1 MKRTRL
7 PRVVLVAV
15 ALGMATGCVG
25 LTAEQKRAV
34 GDFSRAAAVVGQT
47 TAEELPRLRESAIDM
62 NAARYGLVG
71 DKSGLTFTNLEQQFT
86 VANVATVV
94 RAATALQ
101 AYGELMLALVEDTQR
116 TELKDAAGDFVG
128 GARKLP
134 GASLSD
140 EQADAIRLA
149 VELAGRAAV
158 EWKKKRAIEDVVAN
172 AHGAVDRICA
182 LLAGEFDPASGRL
195 GAQYFNATSPLR
207 VEASGVLQRATTPV
221 ERTLALDAYRLA
233 IAGQERHEQVLKKI
247 STTAAALRNA
257 NQALVEAL
265 AHDRLKLADVKEAV
279 AVGRA
284 VAESKAVAE
293 LARDLFESARALR

>member
-1 MKRTRL
+1 MNRTRL
-7 PRVVLVAV
+7 PRVVLAV
-15 ALGMATGCVG
+15 VVLGLATGCAG
-25 LTAEQKRAV
+25 LTAEQKRAA
-34 GDFSRAAAVVGQT
+34 GDFSRAAVVVGQT

-71 DKSGLTFTNLEQQFT
+71 EKSGLRFTNLEQQFT
-86 VANVATVV
+86 PANVATVV

-101 AYGELMLALVEDTQR
+101 SYGELMLALVEDTQR
-116 TELKDAAGDFVG
+116 ADLKDAAGDFVG
-128 GARKLP
+128 GARRLP
-134 GASLSD
+134 GVSLSD
-140 EQADAIRLA
+140 DQADAIRLA
-149 VELAGRAAV
+149 VELVGRAAV

-172 AHGAVDRICA
+172 AHGAVDKICA
-182 LLAGEFDPASGRL
+182 LLAGEFDPATGRL

-207 VEASGVLQRATTPV
+207 AEASGVLQNATTPL

-247 STTAAALRNA
+247 STTAAALRKA
-257 NQALVEAL
+257 NQTLVEAL

-284 VAESKAVAE
+284 VAESRAVAD